1 MTSDQIRGNE
11 GVVKALFGMVDAGK
25 VPNAILLQD
34 EDGGQAM
41 EICLAFVRYLYCHSH
56 VNGSFCGE
64 CPQCNKTGKLIHP
77 DVHFIFPT
85 ASSMLSA
92 QFSRQFRELALSNPR
107 FTEDELSAAL
117 GIEGKKQMIGVD
129 EAKYLLDELSV
140 SSLEGGFRTVVVFLP
155 EYMNAEAANRL
166 LKSVEETDSK
176 TVFVM
181 ITHHP
186 EKVLQTISSRCQRIM
201 VAGSGCG
208 APVSFQ
214 SPEVY
219 SMLLDALCSRDFFAA
234 LDVADSLAGL
244 PSRDIAKSFC
254 KFAAFSIRE
263 IFLVQQGLPSDSTSE
278 IARRSASSLPK
289 SFPRNALSVFDD
301 AARKIDLNINLKIL
315 FTDMVDKLMIYA
327 K

>member
-1 MTSDQIRGNE
+1 
-11 GVVKALFGMVDAGK
+11 
-25 VPNAILLQD
+25 
-34 EDGGQAM
+34 
-41 EICLAFVRYLYCHSH
+41 
-56 VNGSFCGE
+56 
-64 CPQCNKTGKLIHP
+64 
-77 DVHFIFPT
+77 
-85 ASSMLSA
+85 MLSA
-92 QFSRQFRELALSNPR
+92 QFSKQFRELALSNPR

-129 EAKYLLDELSV
+129 EAKHLLDELSV

-166 LKSVEETDSK
+166 LKSVEEPDSK

-214 SPEVY
+214 SPELY

-263 IFLVQQGLPSDSTSE
+263 IFLVQQGLPSDSASE

>member
-166 LKSVEETDSK
+166 LKSVEEPDSK

-181 ITHHP
+181 ITRN
-186 EKVLQTISSRCQRIM
+186 KNGLRATL
-201 VAGSGCG
+201 
-208 APVSFQ
+208 VSF
-214 SPEVY
+214 
-219 SMLLDALCSRDFFAA
+219 F
-234 LDVADSLAGL
+234 
-244 PSRDIAKSFC
+244 
-254 KFAAFSIRE
+254 
-263 IFLVQQGLPSDSTSE
+263 
-278 IARRSASSLPK
+278 
-289 SFPRNALSVFDD
+289 
-301 AARKIDLNINLKIL
+301 
-315 FTDMVDKLMIYA
+315 
-327 K
+327 

>member
-166 LKSVEETDSK
+166 LKSVEEPDSK

-208 APVSFQ
+208 APVSCCLTLCVRGIFLR
-214 SPEVY
+214 
-219 SMLLDALCSRDFFAA
+219 LLMWPIPLRGCLRGTLQNRFVNLPRFPSGRFFLSNRDF
-234 LDVADSLAGL
+234 L
-244 PSRDIAKSFC
+244 PIPPRK
-254 KFAAFSIRE
+254 
-263 IFLVQQGLPSDSTSE
+263 LQGGAHLPCL
-278 IARRSASSLPK
+278 R
-289 SFPRNALSVFDD
+289 VFR
-301 AARKIDLNINLKIL
+301 AMPFQYLMMRPG
-315 FTDMVDKLMIYA
+315 KLI
-327 K
+327 